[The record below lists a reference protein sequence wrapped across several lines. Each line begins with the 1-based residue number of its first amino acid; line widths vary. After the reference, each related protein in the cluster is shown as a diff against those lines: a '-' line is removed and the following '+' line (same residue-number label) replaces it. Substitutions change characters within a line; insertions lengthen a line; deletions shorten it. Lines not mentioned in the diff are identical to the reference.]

1 MPWVRAKR
9 FCSSADRRPVI
20 LSGPQAAARLW
31 DEVARSRIAQY
42 GESKMFSHIMI
53 GSNDIARS
61 KKFYDALFTAMG
73 AQPATED
80 ARGRLAYSHNGGRF
94 MVTKPIDGKPATV
107 QNGGTIGFLM
117 SDAAQA
123 KAWHDAGV
131 ANGGTSI
138 EEPPGVR
145 PNGAYLAYLR
155 DPDGHKLV
163 GVAR

>member
-1 MPWVRAKR
+1 
-9 FCSSADRRPVI
+9 
-20 LSGPQAAARLW
+20 
-31 DEVARSRIAQY
+31 
-42 GESKMFSHIMI
+42 MFSHIMI

-61 KKFYDALFTAMG
+61 KKFYDALFAAMG

-94 MVTKPIDGKPATV
+94 MVSKPIDGKPAS
-107 QNGGTIGFLM
+107 Q
-117 SDAAQA
+117 
-123 KAWHDAGV
+123 

-138 EEPPGVR
+138 EDPPGKR